1 MFEDVNRVRRGRLAV
16 IAKRTRR
23 ALLAAAVLLALSAP
37 AALGHAGDPNFR
49 SEIQDVSPEV
59 GGLSLE
65 VLNYDDRLLLRND
78 TGQVVT
84 VVGYEGEPYARLQP
98 DGTVEVNRLS
108 PAVYLNEDRFAQI
121 DVPGRADPD
130 AAPDWE
136 VIGRN
141 GSFEWHDH
149 RIHWMVEDRRPPQV
163 TDPDVE
169 TKVFDWRVPIE
180 VGKRRGAIEGEL
192 RWVPLPGGGFPLVA
206 AISLGAVAI
215 LAVLAVLI
223 IRRRRSQDR
232 ERSDL
237 KEAW

>member
-1 MFEDVNRVRRGRLAV
+1 MFEDVNRDRRGRLTP

-23 ALLAAAVLLALSAP
+23 VLLAAAVLLALSAP

-49 SEIQDVSPEV
+49 SEIRDVSPEV
-59 GGLSLE
+59 EGLALE
-65 VLNYDDRLLLRND
+65 VLNYDDRLLLRN
-78 TGQVVT
+78 GSGRAVT
-84 VVGYEGEPYARLQP
+84 VLGYEGEPYARLRA

-108 PAVYLNEDRFAQI
+108 PAVYLNEDRFAQV

-136 VIGRN
+136 VVGRN

-149 RIHWMVEDRRPPQV
+149 RIHWMVEDQRPPQV

-180 VGKRRGAIEGEL
+180 VGERRGAIEGEL

-206 AISLGAVAI
+206 GIALAAVAV
-215 LAVLAVLI
+215 LAVLVVLI
-223 IRRRRSQDR
+223 IRRRRGQDR
-232 ERSDL
+232 ERSDP